1 MVGKSLHAVVNG
13 PRDKEAV
20 AVMGMACSCL
30 EGVREGLAEM
40 GQHRGPPAGSLPP
53 SANVRIGRQVDDPQS

>member
-1 MVGKSLHAVVNG
+1 MVGNNLHAVVNG
-13 PRDKEAV
+13 PRNKEAV
-20 AVMGMACSCL
+20 AVMGMARSCL

-40 GQHRGPPAGSLPP
+40 GQHRGPPAEALPP